1 MIETGLNSASQ
12 LMLGDRCRV
21 AENMTADLLKRLI
34 RAIAEGSH
42 PDLDSLALKIIE
54 AERNSGH
61 KILAESLTGLF
72 KQAKRVRS
80 GNSLGSGRELT
91 GLPLSRR
98 YSESLAT
105 VSRPE
110 SLDHYMVLPPT
121 TEERFARIEAEYAA
135 RDRLLVHGLKPR
147 KNILLY
153 GPPGC
158 GKSLG
163 AKRLSWTLGLPL
175 MKVRF
180 DSLISS
186 YFGESASNL
195 RSVFTAAS
203 EVPCVL
209 LLDECDFIARS
220 RVNSKDIGEASR
232 IVNTLL
238 QLMEDHIAPGILVA
252 TTNVE
257 TSLDFALFRR
267 FDDAFL
273 IPLPGPREIEQL
285 LHLTFA
291 SARTSPEIDWFETAR
306 CLYGESAA
314 MVVKVAR
321 DAAKSAVLNNEMIV
335 TEYHLRRALADRRS
349 ENALSTLE

>member
-1 MIETGLNSASQ
+1 
-12 LMLGDRCRV
+12 MLRDRCGTPEV
-21 AENMTADLLKRLI
+21 AETMNADILRRLI
-34 RAIAEGSH
+34 RAIAEGSQG
-42 PDLDSLALKIIE
+42 DLDSLALKIIE
-54 AERNSGH
+54 TERNSGH
-61 KILAESLTGLF
+61 KKLAEGLSGVF
-72 KQAKRVRS
+72 KQAKRVRN
-80 GNSLGSGRELT
+80 GNSKSPERELRA
-91 GLPLSRR
+91 LPVSRR
-98 YSESLAT
+98 YAESLAS

-110 SLDHYMVLPPT
+110 SLDHYMVLPPA
-121 TEERFARIEAEYAA
+121 TEERFSRIEAEYAA
-135 RDRLLVHGLKPR
+135 RDRLLAHGLKPR

-163 AKRLSWTLGLPL
+163 AKRLAWTLGLPL

-203 EVPCVL
+203 EFPCVL

-220 RVNSKDIGEASR
+220 RVNSRDIGEASR

-238 QLMEDHIAPGILVA
+238 QLMEDHVAPGILVA
-252 TTNVE
+252 TTNIE
-257 TSLDFALFRR
+257 SSLDFALFRR

-273 IPLPGPREIEQL
+273 VPLPGLREIELL

-291 SARTSPEIDWFETAR
+291 SARTSPEIDWFQTAG
-306 CLYGESAA
+306 CLVGESAA
-314 MVVKVAR
+314 MVVKIAR
-321 DAAKSAVLNNEMIV
+321 DAAKSAVLNGEMV
-335 TEYHLRRALADRRS
+335 VNEYHLRRALADRRS
-349 ENALSTLE
+349 ENALSNAD